1 MGEYINPEE
10 PQWPVSQGFSKN
22 PGGVNPPGGHTGR
35 DKATPVGRPLYAP
48 ADGIVKFVGTPRT
61 MDGSDNIWLLTAGGG
76 MCLVIDTLDGKYAF
90 ITAHLSAV
98 HVRVGDRVTQGQ
110 HVSDTGNSGKWT
122 TGPHVHT
129 EVMPDGWNLRN
140 GTYGRINP
148 DLVFKGF
155 RDGSHGQPTAP
166 NQRKNGAA
174 KTMQRVEP
182 KVDGLAPGAVGS
194 NIAREIPPHQ
204 VEVFEGYVHG
214 QELSINGVT
223 TDIWY
228 KDHIGFAWAGL
239 FTEVKTDGLPDLT
252 PRAQLAANQRR
263 VGPLGAKA
271 RTAPRVAP
279 DNVARVAVG
288 GTVEVF
294 LGYVRGES
302 VEGNDIWYVDDRH
315 FLWSGGFESQDV
327 VGLPDLT
334 VITPPPPP
342 APPVVEVPAFTY
354 LSGIDVAQYQEKA
367 ALNTL
372 EVDFYIIKASEGGAD
387 WKDSALASNVAEARL
402 TGKPVAFY
410 HYARPLVTEGNTA
423 AEEARSFLAA
433 IKPYLQKGDRV
444 ALDWEAENQDRTD
457 WALEWLDR
465 VADGTD
471 SLPWIYLNAKG
482 INGGDWSLVE
492 KKYPLWYAGGKR
504 YNDAFD
510 GFEAIPLTEAQVT
523 WEAGVDLWQYSQ
535 SGKLRGYDGALDFN
549 ICYITAE
556 QWIQGGADGPL
567 EEPAPNPPLE
577 EPAPPMT
584 NDPDDSLREFADWL
598 FQSFKNRNKE

>member
-1 MGEYINPEE
+1 MAYINPEE
-10 PQWPVSQGFSKN
+10 PQWPVSQGYGKN

-35 DKATPVGRPLYAP
+35 DKATPIGRPLYAP
-48 ADGIVKFVGTPRT
+48 SDGVVKWVGTSRT

-76 MCLVIDTLDGKYAF
+76 HCIVIDSVDGKYAF
-90 ITAHLSAV
+90 IMAHCSRT
-98 HVRVGDRVTQGQ
+98 HVRVGEHVTMAQL
-110 HVSDTGNSGKWT
+110 VADSGNSGTWT

-129 EVMPDGWNLRN
+129 EVMPDRWNLRN

-155 RDGSHGQPTAP
+155 RDGTFGEPTAP

-174 KTMQRVEP
+174 TTMQRVEP
-182 KVDGLAPGAVGS
+182 KVDGLASGAIGS

-252 PRAQLAANQRR
+252 PRPQLAANQRR

-271 RTAPRVAP
+271 RTDPRVAEN
-279 DNVARVAVG
+279 NVGRVALG

-294 LGYVRGES
+294 LGYVHGES
-302 VEGNDIWYVDDRH
+302 VDGNDIWYVDDRH

-334 VITPPPPP
+334 VLTPPPPP
-342 APPVVEVPAFTY
+342 APPVEEVPFAY
-354 LSGIDVAQYQEKA
+354 LSGIDVAQYQESA

-372 EVDFYIIKASEGGAD
+372 PADFYIIKATEGGAD
-387 WKDSALASNVAEARL
+387 WTDIALASNVAEARL

-410 HYARPLVTEGNTA
+410 HFARPLVTEANTA
-423 AEEARSFLAA
+423 AEEARSFLTA
-433 IKPYLQKGDRV
+433 IKPYLRKGDRV

-457 WALEWLDR
+457 WAEEWLDI
-465 VADGTD
+465 VAEATK
-471 SLPWIYLNAKG
+471 STPWIYLNSKA
-482 INGGDWSLVE
+482 INGGDWSKVE
-492 KKYPLWYAGGKR
+492 SKYPLWYAGGKR
-504 YNDAFD
+504 YDD
-510 GFEAIPLTEAQVT
+510 TIEGFIPVPLAEAQVT
-523 WEAGVDLWQYSQ
+523 WAAGVDLWQYT
-535 SGKLRGYDGALDFN
+535 GLGRLPGYNGDIDFN
-549 ICYITAE
+549 CLYITAE
-556 QWIQGGADGPL
+556 QWIAGGAEGPL

-577 EPAPPMT
+577 EPAPPLT
-584 NDPDDSLREFADWL
+584 DDPDDSLREFVEWL
-598 FQSFKNRNKE
+598 FQSFKDRDR